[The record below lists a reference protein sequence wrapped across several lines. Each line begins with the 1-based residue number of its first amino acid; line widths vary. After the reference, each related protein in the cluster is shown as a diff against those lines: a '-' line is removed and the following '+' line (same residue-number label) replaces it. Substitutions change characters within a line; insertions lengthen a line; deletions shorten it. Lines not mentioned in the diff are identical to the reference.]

1 MNKLFIYLIRFYRR
15 FISPMIGSRCRFYP
29 TCSEYALEAFQK
41 YSAIKALYLTTKR
54 LLRCQPFCKGG
65 VDPLPTSEKTHG

>member
-1 MNKLFIYLIRFYRR
+1 MNKLFIYLIKCYQR
-15 FISPMIGSRCRFYP
+15 FISPMLASRCRFYP
-29 TCSEYALEAFQK
+29 TCSDYALEAFK
-41 YSAIKALYLTTKR
+41 EYGATKALYLTLKR

>member
-1 MNKLFIYLIRFYRR
+1 MNKLFIYLIKFYRR
-15 FISPMIGSRCRFYP
+15 FVSPMLSGRCRFYP
-29 TCSEYALEAFQK
+29 TCSEYALEAFEK
-41 YSAIKALYLTTKR
+41 YRVMKALYLTAKR